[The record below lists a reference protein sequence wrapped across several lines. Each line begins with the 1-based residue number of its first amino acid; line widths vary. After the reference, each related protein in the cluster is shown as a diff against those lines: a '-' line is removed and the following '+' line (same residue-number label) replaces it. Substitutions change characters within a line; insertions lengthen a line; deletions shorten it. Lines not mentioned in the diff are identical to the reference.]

1 MLDKI
6 KGASNTAMNQA
17 KFISDNTKEFLQ
29 NPSTDNVLKF
39 QKKAIQ
45 NNPFN
50 SLTFQ
55 WNMAKL
61 NKQFFSIL
69 MVPLAFQQEY
79 WKMWEQVYDPKGNE
93 QNGQ

>member
-6 KGASNTAMNQA
+6 KDASNTAMNQA
-17 KFISDNTKEFLQ
+17 RFIQDSAKNALQ
-29 NPSTDNVLKF
+29 NPMDNVVNF

-45 NNPFN
+45 QNPLN

-55 WNMAKL
+55 WQLAKFT
-61 NKQFFSIL
+61 KEFFGIL

-79 WKMWEQVYDPKGNE
+79 WKMWEAVYDPKGKDYE
-93 QNGQ
+93 